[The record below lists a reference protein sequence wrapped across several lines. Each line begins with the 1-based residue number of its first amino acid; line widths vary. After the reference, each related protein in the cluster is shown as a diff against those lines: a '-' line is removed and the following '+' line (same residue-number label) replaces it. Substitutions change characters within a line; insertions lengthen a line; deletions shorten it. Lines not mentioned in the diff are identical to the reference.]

1 MSVHPTMEEGFLNNC
16 QETLKI
22 VHRKRVFNKELKEDF
37 KEKFEGIMKVL
48 GETEAEGY
56 KVEVESYAGVR
67 LLQHESFD
75 QELEEIEFKLEEL
88 NIQQE
93 DSLLIL
99 EEELEKIGKELT
111 GLFLKY
117 RFTKVFFW
125 E

>member
-1 MSVHPTMEEGFLNNC
+1 MDC

-22 VHRKRVFNKELKEDF
+22 VHRKRVVNKELEEDF
-37 KEKFEGIMKVL
+37 KQRFEGILKVIS
-48 GETEAEGY
+48 EAEAEGY
-56 KVEVESYAGVR
+56 KVEVESYAELR

-88 NIQQE
+88 NIQQDE
-93 DSLLIL
+93 SLLTL
-99 EEELEKIGKELT
+99 EEELEKIGKELAE
-111 GLFLKY
+111 LFLKY

>member
-1 MSVHPTMEEGFLNNC
+1 MDC

-22 VHRKRVFNKELKEDF
+22 VHRKRVVNKELEEDF
-37 KEKFEGIMKVL
+37 KQRFEGILKVI
-48 GETEAEGY
+48 GEAEAEGY
-56 KVEVESYAGVR
+56 KVEVESYAEAR

-88 NIQQE
+88 NIQQD
-93 DSLLIL
+93 DSLLIV
-99 EEELEKIGKELT
+99 EEELKKIGRELRE
-111 GLFLKY
+111 LFLKY

>member
-1 MSVHPTMEEGFLNNC
+1 MAGGFLNNC

-22 VHRKRVFNKELKEDF
+22 VHRKRVSNKELKEDF
-37 KEKFEGIMKVL
+37 KERFEGILKVL

-56 KVEVESYAGVR
+56 KVEVESYAEGR

-88 NIQQE
+88 NIQQD
-93 DSLLIL
+93 DSLLML
-99 EEELEKIGKELT
+99 EEEMEKIGEELT
-111 GLFLKY
+111 ELFLKY

-125 E
+125 EYE